1 MSSDMIGLATN
12 SSPTYGVHAVLSTWL
27 QKQYITTINL
37 TAISFPVNPKLPTP
51 VDLNIRGGNV
61 WESVND

>member
-1 MSSDMIGLATN
+1 MLLVNVVITT
-12 SSPTYGVHAVLSTWL
+12 SSPIYGVHAVLSTWL
-27 QKQYITTINL
+27 PKQYITTINL
-37 TAISFPVNPKLPTP
+37 TAKSFPVKPKFPTP